1 MSTSRKT
8 RREFLT
14 HTAYGLGAL
23 SLTGALARGSVAQ
36 ATAAAAIDDPLA
48 PKPPHFTPKAKSVIW
63 LHMAGAPSSLDLF
76 DYKPELVRLHGQP
89 LPDSFRKN
97 LKTATDGGVGALY
110 ATKRTWKQH
119 GETGAWVSD
128 WLPNLAGQV
137 DNIAFLKG
145 CKTEG
150 STHVI
155 SSLKLHTSGLVPGRP
170 ALGSWVTYGLGS
182 ANPDL
187 PTFVVLPTGTGS
199 AGGGRGATIWSSGF
213 LPATYAG
220 TALRP
225 GDSPMLYI
233 DRPSVESAAEQRGTL
248 DLLKRL
254 NEHETEVLHAG
265 DSELEARSR
274 SYELAYRM
282 QKTAPEAVDL
292 SKETAATK
300 DLYGIVD
307 SSTSATR
314 EYATALLRAR
324 RLVELNVRFI
334 HVISGAPDNSIDSW
348 DAHHEIE
355 KNHTVMC
362 RQVDKPIAG
371 LLADLKSRGLLDT
384 TLVVWT
390 SEFGRTPY
398 GQTGDGRDHN
408 PWGYTTWVAGGGIKP
423 GTYGATDEIG
433 LRAVSGTVDTYDLQA
448 TILHQLGL
456 DHRTLTFQYQGRS
469 ERATTV
475 YGEVVKEIIA

>member
-1 MSTSRKT
+1 MSHSFKT
-8 RREFLT
+8 RRQFLA
-14 HTAYGLGAL
+14 HSAYGLGAL
-23 SLTGALARGSVAQ
+23 SLTGALSTSSVAR
-36 ATAAAAIDDPLA
+36 AAATTAIDDPLA
-48 PKPPHFTPKAKSVIW
+48 PKPPQFAPKAKSVIW

-110 ATKRTWKQH
+110 ATQRTWKQY
-119 GETGAWVSD
+119 GQTGAWVSD
-128 WLPNLAGQV
+128 WLPNLATQV
-137 DNIAFLKG
+137 DSIAFLKG
-145 CKTEG
+145 CKTDG

-170 ALGSWVTYGLGS
+170 ALGSWVTYGLGT

-187 PTFVVLPTGTGS
+187 PAFVVLPTGTGS
-199 AGGGRGATIWSSGF
+199 AGGGRGTTIWSSGF

-233 DRPSVESAAEQRGTL
+233 DRPAVESAAEQRGTL

-254 NEHETEVLHAG
+254 NEHESEVLHPG
-265 DSELEARSR
+265 DSELEARAR

-292 SKETAATK
+292 AKETAATK
-300 DLYGIVD
+300 ELYGIVD
-307 SSTSATR
+307 AATYATR

-324 RLVELNVRFI
+324 RLVERNVRFV

-355 KNHTVMC
+355 KNHSVMC

-390 SEFGRTPY
+390 AEFGRTPY

-408 PWGYTTWVAGGGIKP
+408 PWGYTSWIAGGGIKP

-433 LRAVSGTVDTYDLQA
+433 LRAVSGIVDTYDLQA

-456 DHRTLTFQYQGRS
+456 DHRKLTFLYQGRS

-475 YGEVVKEIIA
+475 YGEVVKEIIN

>member
-1 MSTSRKT
+1 MSVPYKS

-14 HTAYGLGAL
+14 HAAYGLGAL
-23 SLTGALARGSVAQ
+23 SVAGALPGGSVAS
-36 ATAAAAIDDPLA
+36 AAEAVIDDPLA
-48 PKPPHFTPKAKSVIW
+48 PKPPHFPPKAKSIIW

-97 LKTATDGGVGALY
+97 LKTATDGGVQALY
-110 ATKRTWKQH
+110 ATKRTWKQY
-119 GETGAWVSD
+119 GQTGAWVSD
-128 WLPNLAGQV
+128 WLPNLANHV
-137 DNIAFLKG
+137 DDIAFLKG
-145 CKTEG
+145 CKTDG

-187 PTFVVLPTGTGS
+187 PSFVILPTGTGS
-199 AGGGRGATIWSSGF
+199 AGGGRGATIWSAGF

-220 TALRP
+220 TAFRP

-233 DRPSVESAAEQRGTL
+233 DRPSVDSAAEQRGTL
-248 DLLKRL
+248 DLLKKL
-254 NEHETEVLHAG
+254 NDHETQTLHPG
-265 DSELEARSR
+265 DNELEARSR

-292 SKETAATK
+292 SKETTSTK
-300 DLYGIVD
+300 ELYGIVD
-307 SSTSATR
+307 SATYATR

-324 RLVELNVRFI
+324 RLIERNVRFV

-355 KNHTVMC
+355 KNHSVMC
-362 RQVDKPIAG
+362 RQVDKPISG

-408 PWGYTTWVAGGGIKP
+408 PWGYTTWIAGGGIKP
-423 GTYGATDEIG
+423 GSYGATDEIG
-433 LRAVSGTVDTYDLQA
+433 LRAVDGIVDTYDVQA
-448 TILHQLGL
+448 TLLHQLGL
-456 DHRTLTFQYQGRS
+456 DHRKLTFLYQGRS

-475 YGEVVKEIIA
+475 YGEVVKEIIT

>member
-1 MSTSRKT
+1 MSQKFNSRRDFL
-8 RREFLT
+8 RRSG
-14 HTAYGLGAL
+14 YGLGAL
-23 SLTGALARGSVAQ
+23 SLTGALGGGLVSSAWGLAPVE
-36 ATAAAAIDDPLA
+36 DPLA
-48 PKPPHFTPKAKSVIW
+48 PKAPHFAPKAKSIIW

-76 DYKPELVRLHGQP
+76 DYKPELERLHGQP
-89 LPDSFRKN
+89 LPDSFKTG

-119 GETGAWVSD
+119 GESGAWVSD
-128 WLPNLAGQV
+128 LLPNIAAQA

-145 CKTEG
+145 TKTDG

-187 PTFVVLPTGTGS
+187 PSFVVLPTGTGA
-199 AGGGRGATIWSSGF
+199 AGGGRGSTIWSSGF
-213 LPATYAG
+213 LPATYQG
-220 TALRP
+220 TAFRP
-225 GDSPMLYI
+225 GDSPMLFI
-233 DRPSVESAAEQRGTL
+233 DRPQVTSADEQRSTL
-248 DLLKRL
+248 DLLKQL
-254 NEHETEVLHAG
+254 NEHETALHGADG
-265 DSELEARSR
+265 ELEARTR

-292 SKETAATK
+292 TKETKATK
-300 DLYGIVD
+300 ELYGLVD
-307 SSTSATR
+307 SSTFATR

-324 RLVELNVRFI
+324 RLVERNVRFI

-355 KNHTVMC
+355 KNHSVMC

-371 LLADLKSRGLLDT
+371 LLADLKAHGLLDT

-408 PWGYTTWVAGGGIKP
+408 PWGYTTWIAGGGIKP

-433 LRAVSGTVDTYDLQA
+433 LRAVSGIVDTYDLQA
-448 TILHQLGL
+448 TLLHQLGL
-456 DHRTLTFQYQGRS
+456 DHRKLTFLYQGRS

-475 YGEVVKEIIA
+475 YGDVVKEIIT

>member
-1 MSTSRKT
+1 MSLPHKS

-14 HTAYGLGAL
+14 QTAYGLGAL
-23 SLTGALARGSVAQ
+23 SLGGALSGGSVAR
-36 ATAAAAIDDPLA
+36 AVEAAIDDPLA
-48 PKPPHFTPKAKSVIW
+48 PKQPHFPPKAKSVIW

-97 LKTATDGGVGALY
+97 LKTATDGGVQALY
-110 ATKRTWKQH
+110 ATKRTWKQY
-119 GETGAWVSD
+119 GQTGAWISD
-128 WLPNLAGQV
+128 WLPNLANHV
-137 DNIAFLKG
+137 DEIAFLKG
-145 CKTEG
+145 SKTDG

-187 PTFVVLPTGTGS
+187 PAFIVLPTGTGS
-199 AGGGRGATIWSSGF
+199 AGGGRGATIWNSGF

-220 TALRP
+220 TAFRP

-233 DRPSVESAAEQRGTL
+233 DRPSVDSAAEQRSTL
-248 DLLKRL
+248 DLLKKL
-254 NEHETEVLHAG
+254 NEHETEALHAG
-265 DSELEARSR
+265 DTELEARSR

-292 SKETAATK
+292 TKETTATK
-300 DLYGIVD
+300 ELYGIVD
-307 SSTSATR
+307 SATYATR
-314 EYATALLRAR
+314 EYATALVRAR
-324 RLVELNVRFI
+324 RLVERNVRFV

-355 KNHTVMC
+355 KNHSVMC
-362 RQVDKPIAG
+362 RQVDKPISG
-371 LLADLKSRGLLDT
+371 LLTDLKARGLLDT

-408 PWGYTTWVAGGGIKP
+408 PWGYTTWIAGGGIKP
-423 GTYGATDEIG
+423 GSYGATDEIG
-433 LRAVSGTVDTYDLQA
+433 LRAVDGIVDTYDVQA
-448 TILHQLGL
+448 TLLHQLGL
-456 DHRTLTFQYQGRS
+456 DHRKLTFLYLGRS

>member
-1 MSTSRKT
+1 MSRYTRS
-8 RREFLT
+8 RREFLKSS
-14 HTAYGLGAL
+14 AYGLGAL
-23 SLTGALARGSVAQ
+23 SIGGMIVPNAFAG
-36 ATAAAAIDDPLA
+36 IEDPLA
-48 PKPPHFTPKAKSVIW
+48 PKAPHFTPKAKSVIW

-76 DYKPELVRLHGQP
+76 DYKPDLVRLHGQP
-89 LPDSFRKN
+89 MPDSFRKN
-97 LKTATDGGVGALY
+97 LKTATDGGVQALY
-110 ATKRTWKQH
+110 ATKRTWKQY
-119 GETGAWVSD
+119 GETGAWMSD
-128 WLPNLAGQV
+128 WLPNLATQV

-145 CKTEG
+145 SKTDG

-170 ALGSWVTYGLGS
+170 ALGAWVTYGLGS

-187 PTFVVLPTGTGS
+187 PPFVVLPTGTGS
-199 AGGGRGATIWSSGF
+199 AGGGRGSTIWSSGF
-213 LPATYAG
+213 LPATYQG

-233 DRPSVESAAEQRGTL
+233 DRPAVVSAAEQRGTL
-248 DLLKRL
+248 DLLKTL
-254 NEHETEVLHAG
+254 NDHETQVLHPG
-265 DSELEARSR
+265 DGELEARSR

-292 SKETAATK
+292 SKESAATK
-300 DLYGIVD
+300 ALYGIAD

-324 RLVELNVRFI
+324 RLVERNVRFI

-355 KNHTVMC
+355 KNHSVMC

-371 LLADLKSRGLLDT
+371 LLADLKARGLLDS

-408 PWGYTTWVAGGGIKP
+408 PWGYTTWIAGGGIKP
-423 GTYGATDEIG
+423 GSFGSTDEIG
-433 LRAVSGTVDTYDLQA
+433 LRAVSGVVDTYDVQA
-448 TILHQLGL
+448 TILNQLGL
-456 DHRTLTFQYQGRS
+456 DHRKLTYLYQGRS

-475 YGEVVKEIIA
+475 YGDVIRDVIA

>member
-1 MSTSRKT
+1 MGTRVKT
-8 RREFLT
+8 RREFLLNT
-14 HTAYGLGAL
+14 GYGLGAL
-23 SLTGALARGSVAQ
+23 SVAGGLLSSAP
-36 ATAAAAIDDPLA
+36 ATAAAEDPLA
-48 PKPPHFTPKAKSVIW
+48 PKAPHFTPKAKSVIW

-76 DYKPELVRLHGQP
+76 DYKPALVRLHGQP
-89 LPDSFRKN
+89 LPDSFRTN

-110 ATKRTWKQH
+110 ATKREWKQH
-119 GETGAWVSD
+119 GQTGAWVSD
-128 WLPNLAGQV
+128 LLPNLAGQV
-137 DNIAFLKG
+137 DQIAFLKG

-187 PTFVVLPTGTGS
+187 PSFVVLPTGTGS
-199 AGGGRGATIWSSGF
+199 AGGGRGATIWSAGF
-213 LPATYAG
+213 LPATYQG
-220 TALRP
+220 TTFRP
-225 GDSPMLYI
+225 GDSPMLYM
-233 DRPSVESAAEQRGTL
+233 DKPAVVTAAEQRGTL
-248 DLLKRL
+248 DLLKQL
-254 NEHETEVLHAG
+254 NDHQEQLLHAG
-265 DSELEARSR
+265 DGELEARSR
-274 SYELAYRM
+274 SYDLAYRM

-300 DLYGIVD
+300 ELYGIVD
-307 SSTSATR
+307 TSTLATR

-324 RLVELNVRFI
+324 RLVERNVRFI
-334 HVISGAPDNSIDSW
+334 HVISGAPDNSVDSW

-355 KNHTVMC
+355 KNHSVMC
-362 RQVDKPIAG
+362 RQVDRPIAG
-371 LLADLKSRGLLDT
+371 LLADLKARGLLDT

-390 SEFGRTPY
+390 AEFGRTPY

-408 PWGYTTWVAGGGIKP
+408 PWGYTTWIAGGGIKP

-433 LRAVSGTVDTYDLQA
+433 LRAVSGVTDTYDIQA
-448 TILHQLGL
+448 TILNQLGL
-456 DHRTLTFQYQGRS
+456 DHRKLTYLYQGRS

-475 YGEVVKEIIA
+475 YGQVVKEIIT

>member
-1 MSTSRKT
+1 MSLPYKS

-14 HTAYGLGAL
+14 QTGYGLGAL
-23 SLTGALARGSVAQ
+23 SLAGAFSGGSIARAVEAV
-36 ATAAAAIDDPLA
+36 IDDPLA
-48 PKPPHFTPKAKSVIW
+48 PKQPHFPAKAKSVIW

-97 LKTATDGGVGALY
+97 LKTATDGGVQALY
-110 ATKRTWKQH
+110 ATKRTWKQY
-119 GETGAWVSD
+119 GQSGAWISD
-128 WLPNLAGQV
+128 WLPNLANHV
-137 DNIAFLKG
+137 DDIAFLKG
-145 CKTEG
+145 SKTDG

-170 ALGSWVTYGLGS
+170 ALGSWVEYGLGS

-187 PTFVVLPTGTGS
+187 PAFIVLPTGTGS

-220 TALRP
+220 TAFRP

-233 DRPSVESAAEQRGTL
+233 DRPSVDSAAEQRSTL
-248 DLLKRL
+248 DLLKKL
-254 NEHETEVLHAG
+254 NEHETQTLHPG
-265 DSELEARSR
+265 DTELEARSR

-300 DLYGIVD
+300 EVYGIVD
-307 SSTSATR
+307 SATYATR

-324 RLVELNVRFI
+324 RLVERNVRFI
-334 HVISGAPDNSIDSW
+334 HVISGAPDNSVDSW

-362 RQVDKPIAG
+362 RQVDKPISG
-371 LLADLKSRGLLDT
+371 LLTDLKGRGLLDT

-408 PWGYTTWVAGGGIKP
+408 PWGYTTWIAGGGIKP
-423 GTYGATDEIG
+423 GSYGATDEIG
-433 LRAVSGTVDTYDLQA
+433 LRAVDGIVDTYDLQA
-448 TILHQLGL
+448 TLLHQLGL
-456 DHRTLTFQYQGRS
+456 DHRKLTYLYQGRS

-475 YGEVVKEIIA
+475 YGEVVKDIIA

>member
-1 MSTSRKT
+1 MSRSTQSR
-8 RREFLT
+8 RQFLAR
-14 HTAYGLGAL
+14 TAYGLGAL
-23 SLTGALARGSVAQ
+23 SIAGGVVPTAFAGA
-36 ATAAAAIDDPLA
+36 IEDPLA
-48 PKPPHFTPKAKSVIW
+48 PKAPHFTPRAKSVIW

-89 LPDSFRKN
+89 LPDSFRAN
-97 LKTATDGGVGALY
+97 LKTATDGGVQALY

-128 WLPNLAGQV
+128 LLPNLATQV

-170 ALGSWVTYGLGS
+170 ALGAWVTFGLGS

-187 PTFVVLPTGTGS
+187 PPFIVLPTGTGS
-199 AGGGRGATIWSSGF
+199 AGGGRGATIWSAGF
-213 LPATYAG
+213 LPATYQG
-220 TALRP
+220 TAFRP

-233 DRPSVESAAEQRGTL
+233 DRPSVVSVAEQRGTL
-248 DLLKRL
+248 DLLKVL
-254 NEHETEVLHAG
+254 NEHETQIAHVG
-265 DSELEARSR
+265 DSELEARTR

-282 QKTAPEAVDL
+282 EKTAPEAVDL
-292 SKETAATK
+292 NKETQTTK
-300 DLYGIVD
+300 ELYGIVE
-307 SSTSATR
+307 SATYATR

-324 RLVELNVRFI
+324 RLVERNVRFI

-355 KNHTVMC
+355 KNHSVMC
-362 RQVDKPIAG
+362 RQVDKPITG
-371 LLADLKSRGLLDT
+371 LLTDLKARGLLDT

-408 PWGYTTWVAGGGIKP
+408 PWGYTTWIAGGGIKP
-423 GTYGATDEIG
+423 GSYGATDEIG
-433 LRAVSGTVDTYDLQA
+433 LRAVSGVIDTYDIQA
-448 TILHQLGL
+448 TILNQLGL
-456 DHRTLTFQYQGRS
+456 DHRKLTYLYQGRS

-475 YGEVVKEIIA
+475 YGAVVKELLT